1 MRPAD
6 PVRLTASWSVPDL
19 PVNLRTEDDLV
30 RRLLRH
36 PVRLVPFGFLA
47 AILVGTGLL
56 MLPWATSQHRYTPF
70 VVALFT
76 STSAVSVTGMAV
88 NDTPNYWNH
97 FGLVMIT
104 VLTQLGGLGILT
116 IAALVILA
124 VSRQLGLR
132 NRLLVQA
139 ETQEYGIGDVR
150 RLLVRIV
157 TTVLAAEAVMTLII
171 TGRLWLGYHY
181 PPGRALWS
189 AVFHSVQAF
198 NNGGFSLYS
207 DGLVAFS
214 TDPWVALPLGFGAIL
229 GGLGFPALFEAVREW
244 RRPGRWAVAT
254 KLTIWGSVALIALG
268 FAGLLF
274 AEWRNPATIGTFSTP
289 GKVLASFT
297 QIALSRT
304 GGFDVINIDRL
315 SEESYPLLI
324 VLMFIG
330 GGSASTAGGIKVSTF
345 FLLAFVIRAELR
357 GEPDVSVGRRR
368 IATASQRQA
377 LTVALL
383 SVALVVGGTVALIL
397 LTEHVRYYAALF
409 EVTSAFS
416 TTGLSTGLAA
426 RLPEPGEYVLTV
438 LMYIGRIGP
447 LTLGSAIALNTR
459 RRLYRYPEEQPIVG

>member
-1 MRPAD
+1 M
-6 PVRLTASWSVPDL
+6 
-19 PVNLRTEDDLV
+19 

-76 STSAVSVTGMAV
+76 ATSAVSVTGMAI
-88 NDTPNYWNH
+88 NDTPNYWND

-116 IAALVILA
+116 IAALVILV

-150 RLLVRIV
+150 RLLVRIAATVFV
-157 TTVLAAEAVMTLII
+157 TEAVMTAVI
-171 TGRLWLGYHY
+171 TGRLWLVYDY
-181 PPGRALWS
+181 PPRRALWS
-189 AVFHSVQAF
+189 ATFHSIQAF
-198 NNGGFSLYS
+198 NNGGFTLYS
-207 DGLVAFS
+207 DGLLAFAR
-214 TDPWVALPLGFGAIL
+214 DPWVALPLGLGAII
-229 GGLGFPALFEAVREW
+229 GGLGFPALFEAVRSW
-244 RRPGRWAVAT
+244 RRPARWTVAT
-254 KLTIWGSVALIALG
+254 KLTIWGSLVLIG
-268 FAGLLF
+268 FGFGVLLLT
-274 AEWRNPATIGTFSTP
+274 EWSNPATIGTYDAP

-304 GGFDVINIDRL
+304 GGFDVIGVGNL

-345 FLLAFVIRAELR
+345 FLLAFVIWAELR
-357 GEPDVSVGRRR
+357 GEPDVTVGGRRL
-368 IATASQRQA
+368 ATASQRQA

-383 SVALVVGGTVALIL
+383 SVALVVAGTVALIV

-416 TTGLSTGLAA
+416 TTGLTTGLVA
-426 RLPEPGEYVLTV
+426 RLPEPGEYVLTA